1 MIKPLIYFWLV
12 LIFVECSNNQ
22 RKKSEKQEVD
32 SVKNELVIEENQWLK
47 KKEELI
53 SLCIEKGD
61 TVAFEKLIK
70 DYYFHAP
77 YHEFLNPAMI
87 MANHYNYS
95 GGYFFT
101 YLTLSHPYAPKMNE
115 KTECLAYYYL
125 LKAYEL
131 KYPHAVSKV
140 EEKFGNNKIPTA
152 SSYLVKMAGLP

>member
-1 MIKPLIYFWLV
+1 MIKHLFYLSLLF
-12 LIFVECSNNQ
+12 FAVECSSDGQSKFESQNIESTKIE
-22 RKKSEKQEVD
+22 RKDQQSEML
-32 SVKNELVIEENQWLK
+32 S

-53 SLCIEKGD
+53 SLCVDKGD

-101 YLTLSHPYAPKMNE
+101 YLTLCHPYAPKMNE